1 MKKITSAGNLS
12 GYLPVRLLVILL
24 LCALLITCKKKET
37 PRNITEET
45 ITAQEDDGTLNE
57 NFPESAGSA
66 DSINSGAHVS
76 YLAPRPKH
84 GLSAIGGRV
93 NTGEINP
100 VNYENPDIEVL
111 KHMGV
116 EPSIISFF
124 KGEEFYKAGNYDKAL
139 IEYNASISQNTEFS
153 EALISRGNTLLKK
166 KEYGRAI
173 DDYSHAI
180 KIDGSRAE
188 LYNYRGYA
196 RAELASG
203 RASDLRLAI
212 EDYSKAIA
220 ITSNYTDALINRS
233 QALFEIGEYNR
244 VIEDCNRIIAL
255 EPKNAYAWN
264 RRGGAWYSLG
274 DDDKAIKDFTEAI
287 KLRGDYAAA
296 WHNRGNAW
304 YSKGE
309 LDRALADINRALA
322 INPSYAGAYT
332 SRGNIL
338 KLLGNTESA
347 AADFEE
353 AQRLKPR

>member
-1 MKKITSAGNLS
+1 MICT
-12 GYLPVRLLVILL
+12 
-24 LCALLITCKKKET
+24 LLITCKKKET
-37 PRNITEET
+37 PRNVTEEI
-45 ITAQEDDGTLNE
+45 ITAQEDEGTLNE
-57 NFPESAGSA
+57 ELPENTGIANTAGS
-66 DSINSGAHVS
+66 GAQVS
-76 YLAPRPKH
+76 YFTQRPKQ

-111 KHMGV
+111 KHMGA
-116 EPSIISFF
+116 EPSIISYF
-124 KGEEFYKAGNYDKAL
+124 KGEQFYKAGNYDKAL
-139 IEYNASISQNTEFS
+139 VEYNASISQNTEFP
-153 EALISRGNTLLKK
+153 EALISRGNTFLKK
-166 KEYGRAI
+166 REYRRAI
-173 DDYSHAI
+173 DDYTRAI
-180 KIDGSRAE
+180 KIDDSRAE

-203 RASDLRLAI
+203 NAADLKLAI

-220 ITSNYTDALINRS
+220 ITSNYTDAYINRS
-233 QALFEIGEYNR
+233 QALFETGEYSK

-304 YSKGE
+304 HSKGE
-309 LDRALADINRALA
+309 LDKALADINRALA

-338 KLLGNTESA
+338 RLLGNNESA
-347 AADFEE
+347 AADFAE
-353 AQRLKPR
+353 AQRLKN